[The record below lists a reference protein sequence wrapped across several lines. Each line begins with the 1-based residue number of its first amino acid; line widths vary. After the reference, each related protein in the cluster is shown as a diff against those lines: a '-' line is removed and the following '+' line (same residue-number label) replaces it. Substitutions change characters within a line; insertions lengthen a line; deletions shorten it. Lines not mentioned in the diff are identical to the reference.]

1 MMFLTVLLFVAGF
14 TMVSCG
20 REIKHKTKYV
30 SAEVCDGI
38 DNNGNGVIDEG
49 CVISAG
55 MWDSTCALNGAN
67 GTYCWGSNEDGDI
80 GAGVD
85 PAGSSS
91 AAKKDWSTPVK
102 VTDLADGGQKIVGAE
117 QTACVLLW
125 DGSIKCWGRNEDG
138 EIGDGSTAAYR
149 TVPTAVDLGTAI
161 AVDIAAGNAGE
172 HFCAIL
178 TTGGVQCWGYNGYG
192 QLGDGTDVNRN
203 TPVDVIDLPGQV
215 TSLGLTEDSSCA
227 LLATGAV
234 YCWGDNGSGE
244 LGNGTTVD
252 SKTPV
257 QVINLDQKAIKLAG
271 GCGDSSYALMADGSI
286 RSWGYGGDGDLGNGT
301 TVDHSNVPVSVIN
314 LTGLKATEISGG
326 CDSACALISD
336 GTMRCW
342 GYGWDGELGNGTFS
356 PTNAPVQVID
366 LPTTVRHLATDATD
380 HTCALLT
387 NGKFMCWGEGT
398 DGQNGIGTF
407 KDIDTPAYPFLY

>member
-1 MMFLTVLLFVAGF
+1 
-14 TMVSCG
+14 
-20 REIKHKTKYV
+20 
-30 SAEVCDGI
+30 
-38 DNNGNGVIDEG
+38 
-49 CVISAG
+49 
-55 MWDSTCALNGAN
+55 
-67 GTYCWGSNEDGDI
+67 
-80 GAGVD
+80 
-85 PAGSSS
+85 
-91 AAKKDWSTPVK
+91 
-102 VTDLADGGQKIVGAE
+102 
-117 QTACVLLW
+117 
-125 DGSIKCWGRNEDG
+125 
-138 EIGDGSTAAYR
+138 
-149 TVPTAVDLGTAI
+149 
-161 AVDIAAGNAGE
+161 
-172 HFCAIL
+172 
-178 TTGGVQCWGYNGYG
+178 
-192 QLGDGTDVNRN
+192 
-203 TPVDVIDLPGQV
+203 
-215 TSLGLTEDSSCA
+215 
-227 LLATGAV
+227 
-234 YCWGDNGSGE
+234 
-244 LGNGTTVD
+244 
-252 SKTPV
+252 
-257 QVINLDQKAIKLAG
+257 
-271 GCGDSSYALMADGSI
+271 MADGSI